1 MNPDLTISLN
11 LPLLRFLLGLS
22 DMGLRLALVV
32 LVLSVCFA
40 FYYLFQLIFRKYL
53 FNRDHSSYAGYI
65 YNAMGV
71 VFSLVFAFI
80 TVLVWQNYNGV
91 NDAVTKRQAI

>member
-1 MNPDLTISLN
+1 MNPDPHLSLN

-22 DMGLRLALVV
+22 DLGLRVALVI

-40 FYYLFQLIFRKYL
+40 FYYLFQVVFKRYL

-80 TVLVWQNYNGV
+80 TVLV
-91 NDAVTKRQAI
+91 